1 MDSVSSVTQGRPTV
15 AESMSMTQ
23 ILSIQSAVAYG
34 FAGNSAAIFPLRRL
48 GVDAWPV
55 LTVNFSNHT
64 GYGAWRGPHIA
75 ASDVWQVVQGVDD
88 RGVLAECDAVLSG
101 YLGAADIGQVVL
113 DAVDLT
119 RSRNPKAVYCADPVM
134 GDVGRGFYVGEGI
147 PEFMREHQVPR
158 ATIMTP
164 NLFELEFL
172 TGRTTNSLQDVIEA
186 AQELRSKGP
195 STVLVTSVAVPG
207 HDANTVRM
215 LALDGAG
222 CFLVE
227 TPLIDRSFTG
237 TGDLT
242 TAVFLAHWLRGE
254 PLQDVLSA
262 TASVVYS
269 VLDVTNQLGRYEL
282 ALVQAQDDI
291 VTPRHTFQAVPV

>member
-1 MDSVSSVTQGRPTV
+1 V
-15 AESMSMTQ
+15 AQYNVVTQ

-64 GYGAWRGPHIA
+64 GYGAWRGPHIPA
-75 ASDVWQVVQGVDD
+75 ADVWQVVQGIDD
-88 RGVLAECDAVLSG
+88 RGVLADTDAVLSG

-119 RSRNPKAVYCADPVM
+119 RSRNPQAIYCADPVM
-134 GDVGRGFYVGEGI
+134 GDVGRGFYVDKGI
-147 PEFMREHQVPR
+147 PEFMRDHQVPR

-172 TGRTTNSLQDVIEA
+172 TGREPGVGALSSLDEAIAA
-186 AQELRSKGP
+186 AQELRAMGP
-195 STVLVTSVAVPG
+195 KVVLVTSVTVP
-207 HDANTVRM
+207 DQAPNTVRM
-215 LALDGAG
+215 LALDDSG
-222 CFLVE
+222 CFVVD
-227 TPLIDRSFTG
+227 TPLIDRAFTG

-254 PLQDVLSA
+254 TLGEVLSA

-291 VTPRHTFQAVPV
+291 IAPRQTFEAVAV

>member
-1 MDSVSSVTQGRPTV
+1 V
-15 AESMSMTQ
+15 TQ

-64 GYGAWRGPHIA
+64 GYGAWRGPHIPA
-75 ASDVWQVVQGVDD
+75 ADVWDVVQGIDD
-88 RGVLAECDAVLSG
+88 RGVLAETDAVLSG

-119 RSRNPKAVYCADPVM
+119 RSRNPTAIYCADPVM
-134 GDVGRGFYVGEGI
+134 GDVGRGFYVGAGI
-147 PEFMREHQVPR
+147 PEFMRDHQVPR

-172 TGRTTNSLQDVIEA
+172 TGRTTSSIESVIEA
-186 AQELRSKGP
+186 AQELRNKGP
-195 STVLVTSVAVPG
+195 KVVLVTSVTVPG
-207 HDANTVRM
+207 QDAHTVRM
-215 LALDGAG
+215 LAVDDAG
-222 CFLVE
+222 CFLVD
-227 TPLIDRSFTG
+227 TPLIDRAFTG

-242 TAVFLAHWLRGE
+242 TAIFLAHWLRGE
-254 PLQDVLSA
+254 PLADVLSA
-262 TASVVYS
+262 TASSVFS
-269 VLDVTNQLGRYEL
+269 VLDVTNELDRYEL
-282 ALVQAQDDI
+282 AIVQAQDDI
-291 VTPRHTFQAVPV
+291 IAPRHTFVATPA

>member
-1 MDSVSSVTQGRPTV
+1 
-15 AESMSMTQ
+15 MTQ

-64 GYGAWRGPHIA
+64 GYGAWRGPHIQA
-75 ASDVWQVVQGVDD
+75 ADVWQVVQGIDD
-88 RGVLAECDAVLSG
+88 RGVLSETDAVLSG

-113 DAVDLT
+113 DSVDLT
-119 RSRNPKAVYCADPVM
+119 RSRNPKAIYCADPVM
-134 GDVGRGFYVGEGI
+134 GDVGRGFYVGAGI
-147 PEFMREHQVPR
+147 PEFMRDHQVPR

-172 TGRTTNSLQDVIEA
+172 TGHTTSSLDDVIEA
-186 AQELRSKGP
+186 AQQLRANGP
-195 STVLVTSVAVPG
+195 KTVLVTSVTVPDQDP
-207 HDANTVRM
+207 HTIRM
-215 LALDGAG
+215 LALDDSGAY
-222 CFLVE
+222 VVD
-227 TPLIDRSFTG
+227 TPLIDRAFTG
-237 TGDLT
+237 TGDVT
-242 TAVFLAHWLRGE
+242 TAVFLAHFLRGE
-254 PLQDVLSA
+254 SLPDVLSA

-269 VLDVTNQLGRYEL
+269 VLHVTAELGRYEL

-291 VTPRHTFQAVPV
+291 IAPRHTFQAVAI

>member
-1 MDSVSSVTQGRPTV
+1 V
-15 AESMSMTQ
+15 TQ

-48 GVDAWPV
+48 GIDAWPV

-64 GYGAWRGPHIA
+64 GYGAWRGPHIP

-119 RSRNPKAVYCADPVM
+119 RSRNPEAIYCADPVM

-147 PEFMREHQVPR
+147 PEFMRDHQVPR

-172 TGRTTNSLQDVIEA
+172 TRKPTSSMQDVIDG
-186 AQELRSKGP
+186 AQALRSQGP
-195 STVLVTSVAVPG
+195 KTVLVTSVTVPDQDP
-207 HDANTVRM
+207 HTVRM
-215 LALDGAG
+215 LALDDKG
-222 CFLVE
+222 CFYVD

-254 PLQDVLSA
+254 ALDEVLSA
-262 TASVVYS
+262 TASVVFS

-291 VTPRHTFQAVPV
+291 VTPRHMFQAVAV

>member
-1 MDSVSSVTQGRPTV
+1 
-15 AESMSMTQ
+15 MTQ

-64 GYGAWRGPHIA
+64 GYGAWRGPHIPA
-75 ASDVWQVVQGVDD
+75 ADVWQVVHGIDD
-88 RGVLAECDAVLSG
+88 RGVLADMDAVLSG

-119 RSRNPKAVYCADPVM
+119 RSRNPKAIYCADPVM
-134 GDVGRGFYVGEGI
+134 GDVGRGFYVDKGI
-147 PEFMREHQVPR
+147 PEFMRDHQVPR

-172 TGRTTNSLQDVIEA
+172 TGHEPGVGALSSLGEVVAA
-186 AQELRSKGP
+186 AQQLRAMGP
-195 STVLVTSVAVPG
+195 KVVLVTSVTTPDQAP
-207 HDANTVRM
+207 NTVRM
-215 LALDGAG
+215 LALDDAG
-222 CFLVE
+222 CFVVD
-227 TPLIDRSFTG
+227 TPLIDRAFTG
-237 TGDLT
+237 TGDVT

-254 PLQDVLSA
+254 KLDDVLSA

-291 VTPRHTFQAVPV
+291 IRPRHTFKAVAA

>member
-1 MDSVSSVTQGRPTV
+1 
-15 AESMSMTQ
+15 MTQ

-75 ASDVWQVVQGVDD
+75 AADVADVVKGIDE
-88 RGVLAECDAVLSG
+88 RGVLADTDAVLSG

-119 RSRNPKAVYCADPVM
+119 RTRNPKAVYCADPVM
-134 GDVGRGFYVGEGI
+134 GDVGRGFYVAEGI
-147 PEFMREHQVPR
+147 PEFMRDCQVPR

-172 TGRTTNSLQDVIEA
+172 TGMTANSLTDVVTAAEA
-186 AQELRSKGP
+186 LRAQGP
-195 STVLVTSVAVPG
+195 STVLVTSVDVAGQAPQ
-207 HDANTVRM
+207 TVRM
-215 LALDGAG
+215 LALDDSG
-222 CFLVE
+222 CFVVD
-227 TPLIDRSFTG
+227 TPLIDRAFTG

-242 TAVFLAHWLRGE
+242 TAVFLAHWLAGE
-254 PLQDVLSA
+254 PLAQVLGA
-262 TASVVYS
+262 TASAVYS
-269 VLDVTNQLGRYEL
+269 VLAVTAELGRYEL
-282 ALVQAQDDI
+282 ALVQAQDDL
-291 VTPRHTFQAVPV
+291 VAPRHTFEAVAV

>member
-1 MDSVSSVTQGRPTV
+1 M
-15 AESMSMTQ
+15 AQ

-48 GVDAWPV
+48 GIDAWPV

-75 ASDVWQVVQGVDD
+75 AEDVWSVVQGIDD
-88 RGVLAECDAVLSG
+88 RGVLAKTDAVLSG

-119 RSRNPKAVYCADPVM
+119 RQRNPQAIYCADPVM
-134 GDVGRGFYVGEGI
+134 GDVGRGFYVAEGI
-147 PEFMREHQVPR
+147 PAFMRQHQVPR

-164 NLFELEFL
+164 NLFELEYL
-172 TGRTTNSLQDVIEA
+172 TEQSTTSLEEVISA
-186 AQELRSKGP
+186 AQSLRQMGP
-195 STVLVTSVAVPG
+195 STVLVTSVTTDDQAP
-207 HDANTVRM
+207 ATVRL
-215 LALDGAG
+215 LAVDDSG
-222 CFLVE
+222 CYLVE
-227 TPLIDRSFTG
+227 TPLIDRAFTG

-242 TAVFLAHWLRGE
+242 TAVFLAHWLAKE
-254 PLQDVLSA
+254 PLIDILSA
-262 TASVVYS
+262 TASVVFS
-269 VLDVTNQLGRYEL
+269 VLEVTAELDRYEL

-291 VTPRHTFQAVPV
+291 INPRQTFQAAPV

>member
-1 MDSVSSVTQGRPTV
+1 
-15 AESMSMTQ
+15 MTQ

-64 GYGAWRGPHIA
+64 GYGAWRGPHIPA
-75 ASDVWQVVQGVDD
+75 ADVWQVVQGIDE
-88 RGVLAECDAVLSG
+88 RGILAECDAVLSG

-119 RSRNPKAVYCADPVM
+119 RSRNPEAIYCADPVM

-147 PEFMREHQVPR
+147 PEFMRDHQVPR

-172 TGRTTNSLQDVIEA
+172 TGHATSSMAEVIDA
-186 AQELRSKGP
+186 AQSLRAKGP
-195 STVLVTSVAVPG
+195 KTVLVTSVTVPDQAP
-207 HDANTVRM
+207 HTVRM
-215 LALDGAG
+215 LALDDKG
-222 CFLVE
+222 CFFVD
-227 TPLIDRSFTG
+227 TPLIDRAFTG

-254 PLQDVLSA
+254 SLQDVLSA
-262 TASVVYS
+262 TASVVFS
-269 VLDVTNQLGRYEL
+269 VLDVTAELGRYEL

-291 VTPRHTFQAVPV
+291 VAPRHTFQAVAV

>member
-1 MDSVSSVTQGRPTV
+1 
-15 AESMSMTQ
+15 
-23 ILSIQSAVAYG
+23 
-34 FAGNSAAIFPLRRL
+34 
-48 GVDAWPV
+48 VDAWPV

-186 AQELRSKGP
+186 AAELRSKGP

-207 HDANTVRM
+207 QDTNTVRM
-215 LALDGAG
+215 LALDDAG
-222 CFLVE
+222 CYLVE

-291 VTPRHTFQAVPV
+291 VTPRHTFQAVAV

>member
-1 MDSVSSVTQGRPTV
+1 
-15 AESMSMTQ
+15 MTQ

-48 GVDAWPV
+48 GIDAWPV

-75 ASDVWQVVQGVDD
+75 AADVADVVRGVDE
-88 RGVLAECDAVLSG
+88 RGVLAETDAVLSG

-119 RSRNPKAVYCADPVM
+119 RSRNPQAIYCADPVM
-134 GDVGRGFYVGEGI
+134 GDVGRGFYVAEGI
-147 PEFMREHQVPR
+147 PEFMRDHQVPR

-172 TGRTTNSLQDVIEA
+172 TGQSTGSLDEVVQAAEA
-186 AQELRSKGP
+186 LRAMGP
-195 STVLVTSVAVPG
+195 STVLVTSVTVPDQAP
-207 HDANTVRM
+207 HTVRM
-215 LALDGAG
+215 LALDDTGRY
-222 CFLVE
+222 VVD
-227 TPLIDRSFTG
+227 TPLIDRAFTG

-242 TAVFLAHWLRGE
+242 TAVFLAHWLAKE
-254 PLQDVLSA
+254 PLADVLSA
-262 TASVVYS
+262 TASAVYS
-269 VLDVTNQLGRYEL
+269 VLDVTAQLGRYEL

-291 VTPRHTFQAVPV
+291 VAPRHRFVAEPV